1 MKLFHIKGL
10 MKLPRDHPLV
20 QELKDKV
27 LTSMFFL
34 KDKQQNIVDKEINN
48 DSKIFLELD
57 HYYLHS
63 DLFDTRAIMAQSS
76 YRECIKIANGLL
88 ISKNWNCISKV

>member
-1 MKLFHIKGL
+1 MI
-10 MKLPRDHPLV
+10 R
-20 QELKDKV
+20 
-27 LTSMFFL
+27 
-34 KDKQQNIVDKEINN
+34 
-48 DSKIFLELD
+48 KIFLELD